1 MLPTDW
7 MNRGLSKIF
16 GELPVSRS
24 ITDRIN
30 KITKDIHPVNS
41 VNPVKLGI

>member
-1 MLPTDW
+1 M
-7 MNRGLSKIF
+7 
-16 GELPVSRS
+16 GELVVSRS

-30 KITKDIHPVNS
+30 KIIRDIHPVNS